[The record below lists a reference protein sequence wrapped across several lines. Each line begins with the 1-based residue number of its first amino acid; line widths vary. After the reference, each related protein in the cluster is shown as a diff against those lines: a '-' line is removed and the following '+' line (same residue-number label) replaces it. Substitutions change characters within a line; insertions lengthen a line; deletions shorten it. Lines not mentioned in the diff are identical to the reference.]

1 MEDVKIVQLY
11 FERDEQAIPETAN
24 KYGNYCTVIAKNI
37 LGNREDAEECVNHT
51 YLNTWNTIP
60 SHKPTMLS
68 TFLGEIVR
76 NLAFN
81 RYKYNTA
88 EKGAVVGL
96 R

>member
-1 MEDVKIVQLY
+1 
-11 FERDEQAIPETAN
+11 
-24 KYGNYCTVIAKNI
+24 
-37 LGNREDAEECVNHT
+37 
-51 YLNTWNTIP
+51 
-60 SHKPTMLS
+60 MLS